1 MKVGGKGG
9 SKHLKRLPSPSFW
22 PIHVKESKWITKPKA
37 GPHSIK
43 VAIPLSVV
51 LREIL
56 GYAKTRR
63 ETKLIVS
70 KGVVK
75 VDGKTK
81 RDHKYPIGLMDVLE
95 ITDAKSTFRMVPF
108 KSKGLSLLKI
118 TKDEGKFKLCQI
130 NNKVFLNDEGIQL
143 NFNDGRNVVLS
154 KDSAQSV
161 DSYNTRDSIKIEIP
175 SQKILGHFKFI
186 EGKYGLAVAGR
197 NIGRHGKIVGI
208 ESATASKRATVSIQ
222 DQKGQ
227 TFRTVADYVFAIGDD
242 EPEIKLPED

>member
-1 MKVGGKGG
+1 MGGKGG
-9 SKHLKRLPSPSFW
+9 SRHLKRLPSPSFW
-22 PIHVKESKWITKPKA
+22 PIHVKESKWVTKPKA

-43 VAIPLSVV
+43 KAIPLSVV

-56 GYAKTRR
+56 GYAKTSR
-63 ETKLIVS
+63 EVKLIVS
-70 KGVVK
+70 KGIVM
-75 VDGKTK
+75 VDGKVR

-130 NNKVFLNDEGIQL
+130 NNKVFLNDGGIQIS
-143 NFNDGRNVVLS
+143 FNDGRNLVLS
-154 KDSAQSV
+154 KDSALSV
-161 DSYNTRDSIKIEIP
+161 DAYDTRDTIKLEIP
-175 SQKILGHFKFI
+175 EQKILGHFKFT

-208 ESATASKRATVSIQ
+208 ERATASKRATVSIQ

>member
-1 MKVGGKGG
+1 MGGKGG

-22 PIHVKESKWITKPKA
+22 PIHVKESKWVTKPKA

-43 VAIPLSVV
+43 IAIPLSVV

-56 GYAKTRR
+56 GYAKTIK
-63 ETKLIVS
+63 EAKLIAS
-70 KGVVK
+70 KGIVK
-75 VDGKTK
+75 VDGKIR
-81 RDHKYPIGLMDVLE
+81 RDHRYPIGLMDVLE
-95 ITDAKSTFRMVPF
+95 ITDAKSIFRMVPF

-130 NNKVFLNDEGIQL
+130 DNKLFLQNGGIQL
-143 NFNDGRNVVLS
+143 NFNDGRNIVVS
-154 KDSAQSV
+154 KDAAMSTG
-161 DSYNTRDSIKIEIP
+161 SYNTRDTIKMEIP
-175 SQKILGHFKFI
+175 TQKILGQFEFS

-242 EPEIKLPED
+242 APEIKLPED

>member
-1 MKVGGKGG
+1 MGGKGG
-9 SKHLKRLPSPSFW
+9 SRHLKRLPSPSFW
-22 PIHVKESKWITKPKA
+22 PIHVKEFKWVTKPKA

-43 VAIPLSVV
+43 IAIPLSVV

-63 ETKLIVS
+63 EAKMIVS
-70 KGVVK
+70 KGIVA
-75 VDGKTK
+75 VDGKAR

-95 ITDAKSTFRMVPF
+95 ITDSKSTYRMVPF

-130 NNKVFLNDEGIQL
+130 YDKVFLKDGGIQI
-143 NFNDGRNVVLS
+143 NFNDGRNAVLS
-154 KDSAQSV
+154 KDSATSV
-161 DSYNTRDSIKIEIP
+161 DAYNTRDTIKMEIP
-175 SQKILGHFKFI
+175 TQKILGHFKFS

-197 NIGRHGKIVGI
+197 NIGRHGKIVAI
-208 ESATASKRATVSIQ
+208 ERATASKRATVSIQ

-242 EPEIKLPED
+242 APEIKLPED

>member
-1 MKVGGKGG
+1 MVGKGG
-9 SKHLKRLPSPSFW
+9 SRHLKRLPSPSFW
-22 PIHVKESKWITKPKA
+22 PIHVKEFKWVTKPKA
-37 GPHSIK
+37 GPHSMKI
-43 VAIPLSVV
+43 AIPLSVV

-56 GYAKTRR
+56 GYAKTRK
-63 ETKLIVS
+63 EAKLIVS
-70 KGVVK
+70 KGIVK
-75 VDGKTK
+75 VDGKVRK
-81 RDHKYPIGLMDVLE
+81 DHKYPIGLMDVIE

-130 NNKVFLNDEGIQL
+130 DNKIFLSDEGTQL

-161 DSYNTRDSIKIEIP
+161 SSYNTRDTIKMEIP
-175 SQKILGHFKFI
+175 AQKILGQFKFA

-242 EPEIKLPED
+242 APEIKLPED

>member
-1 MKVGGKGG
+1 MGGKGG
-9 SKHLKRLPSPSFW
+9 SRHLKRLPSPSFW
-22 PIHVKESKWITKPKA
+22 PIHVKESKWVTKPKA
-37 GPHSIK
+37 GPHSLK
-43 VAIPLSVV
+43 TAIPLSVV

-56 GYAKTRR
+56 GYAKTIK
-63 ETKLIVS
+63 EAKLIAS
-70 KGVVK
+70 KGIVK
-75 VDGKTK
+75 VDGKAR

-130 NNKVFLNDEGIQL
+130 DNKALLNDGGIQL
-143 NFNDGRNVVLS
+143 NFNDGRNVILS
-154 KDSAQSV
+154 KDSAISAE
-161 DSYNTRDSIKIEIP
+161 SYNARDTIKMEIP
-175 SQKILGHFKFI
+175 EQKILGQFKFS

-208 ESATASKRATVSIQ
+208 EIGTASKRATVSIQ
-222 DQKGQ
+222 DQKGE

-242 EPEIKLPED
+242 KPEIKLPED